1 MSIPAD
7 PAVLP
12 APVLRHSGTG
22 EGRELDIDPALLL
35 RRLDEIS
42 EFGAEPRSGGITRTG
57 LSAEE
62 TAARRYLAARCRG
75 DGLVTQVDQAANLIV
90 RRAGAD
96 PGKPVV
102 LLGSHLDSVVS
113 GGRLDGTYGVMAAC
127 EVVRVLARAGV
138 ELPVEPV
145 AIAFTNEEGAGFPY
159 PFLGSLAVAGN
170 VDTTE
175 AAAVVD
181 GGGRAMSDAL
191 RAAGGD
197 LDTIG
202 AAAWTPGSIA
212 CYLEL
217 HIEQGPV
224 LEAREIPIG
233 VVDGI
238 IGRTILDITVRG
250 RQGHAGTTPM
260 ALRRDALP
268 VAARVVLAVQDLAER
283 DLCAVGTVGRL
294 DTEPNVTNVI
304 PGLVEL
310 TAEIR
315 DSRPERLRAAEL
327 ELTGELARL
336 SAATGVD
343 IEVTI
348 RPVTEP
354 TATSVPARDAI
365 AAAAETLGLAHLEMF
380 SSAGHDAQIVSDI
393 APIGMIFVPSRDG
406 VSHAPAE
413 HTDDAHLVAGA
424 RTLLHSALRIG
435 SHASHIPSSTTATN

>member
-7 PAVLP
+7 PAVLAYP
-12 APVLRHSGTG
+12 ARRRTG
-22 EGRELDIDPALLL
+22 ADLDLGLDIDPSLLL
-35 RRLDEIS
+35 RRLAEIS
-42 EFGAEPRSGGITRTG
+42 TFGATPGARGITRTG
-57 LSAEE
+57 LSDEE
-62 TAARRYLAARCRG
+62 TAARRYLATRCRQ
-75 DGLVTQVDQAANLIV
+75 DGLTTHVDQAANLIV

-102 LLGSHLDSVVS
+102 LLGSHLDTVVD

-127 EVVRVLARAGV
+127 EVVRVLARTD
-138 ELPVEPV
+138 LPVEPV

-159 PFLGSLAVAGN
+159 PFFGSLALTGK
-170 VDTTE
+170 VDVE
-175 AAAVVD
+175 AATVAAERA
-181 GGGRAMSDAL
+181 GRPLRAAL

-197 LDTIG
+197 LDTLD

-224 LEAREIPIG
+224 LEARNIPIG
-233 VVDGI
+233 VVDAI
-238 IGRTILDITVRG
+238 TGRTILDITVRG

-268 VAARVVLAVQDLAER
+268 TAARVVLAVEELAAER
-283 DLCAVGTVGRL
+283 GLCAVGTVGRL

-304 PGLVEL
+304 PGLVTL

-315 DSRPERLRAAEL
+315 DSGPDRLRAAERAL
-327 ELTGELARL
+327 VGDLARL
-336 SAATGVD
+336 GSATGLD
-343 IEVTI
+343 IDVTV
-348 RPVTEP
+348 RPVTAP
-354 TATSVPARDAI
+354 TPTTAPARRAI
-365 AAAAETLGLAHLEMF
+365 AEAAGTLGLAHLEMF

-406 VSHAPAE
+406 VSHAPDE
-413 HTDDAHLVAGA
+413 HTDDAHLLAGA
-424 RTLLHSALRIG
+424 RTLLHSVLRL
-435 SHASHIPSSTTATN
+435 ARP